1 MNNIRKYRKERKLK
15 QSELALLIGVT
26 RTAVTKWESGETS
39 PRTDRLLKI
48 ADVLRCSV
56 DDLLNARKNNLPRFK
71 ENKR

>member
-26 RTAVTKWESGETS
+26 RTAVTKWESGEAN

-48 ADVLRCSV
+48 ADALRCSV
-56 DDLLNARKNNLPRFK
+56 DDLLINRKKKGVNG
-71 ENKR
+71 